1 MSSQNTALKVCYCL
15 FFFGLFFN
23 LPLLGKGEQQEAEEL
38 EEKKR
43 YSISLSNSDKTG
55 YLEVETVSDRLLVAF
70 FCSDAVSR
78 EASRYQSK

>member
-1 MSSQNTALKVCYCL
+1 MTQVSSQNTALKVCYCL

-55 YLEVETVSDRLLVAF
+55 YLEVETESVTD
-70 FCSDAVSR
+70 C
-78 EASRYQSK
+78 

>member
-1 MSSQNTALKVCYCL
+1 M
-15 FFFGLFFN
+15 
-23 LPLLGKGEQQEAEEL
+23 LGKGEQQEAEEL